1 MGKDRS
7 LSMATI
13 AAIVCISALAFL
25 LANIA
30 FLQLNDQ
37 GQSIRPLINSVG
49 QLVMAALIAVFACLA
64 VLVLLRF
71 LGGMGGRESGKTSS
85 HSNIWGLIFALAIIA
100 LLLLFVQGNG
110 LNFTQGQGNQTG
122 NNTTAPPPSPSN
134 GGGLTPDATI
144 WLITFVAVISVM
156 VVVSMRFLRT
166 GRVSVGL
173 RRENL
178 SQRATSIVNEALSE
192 LRTTDDARGAVIRAY
207 WQMNRLFGKRDEE
220 AFLTPKEFAHLLVAE
235 YGWPSKAVDDLTKV
249 FEEARYSEHAIGEEM
264 KELAVGSLQQIR
276 DALLGRGSGSLAS

>member
-1 MGKDRS
+1 MNEEYQTDPRVDDY
-7 LSMATI
+7 LATLPDWQQN
-13 AAIVCISALAFL
+13 VCRQVRDLVHSADPEVIETIKRTKQPYFVLYG
-25 LANIA
+25 NI
-30 FLQLNDQ
+30 
-37 GQSIRPLINSVG
+37 
-49 QLVMAALIAVFACLA
+49 C
-64 VLVLLRF
+64 
-71 LGGMGGRESGKTSS
+71 
-85 HSNIWGLIFALAIIA
+85 A
-100 LLLLFVQGNG
+100 LLGTKDH
-110 LNFTQGQGNQTG
+110 LNIFIYDPIAPDPEGIINQGQGNQTG

-144 WLITFVAVISVM
+144 WLVTFVAVISVM

-220 AFLTPKEFAHLLVAE
+220 AFLTPKEFAHLLVTE

-249 FEEARYSEHAIGEEM
+249 FEEARYSEHAIGDDM
-264 KELAVGSLQQIR
+264 RELAVGSLQQIR
-276 DALLGRGSGSLAS
+276 DALLGRRSGSHAP